1 MAEARRN
8 LTLTDRKLKTR
19 GIASL
24 AATIMRDQKAGD
36 INKKDVQKRI
46 TAVLTEAYQK
56 ALDQLDGW
64 RAPIAYF
71 LLPQLCILHS
81 AFCIPTIGASRGAP
95 VCAATEASA

>member
-1 MAEARRN
+1 
-8 LTLTDRKLKTR
+8 
-19 GIASL
+19 
-24 AATIMRDQKAGD
+24 MRDQKAGD

-46 TAVLTEAYQK
+46 TAMLTEAYQK

-81 AFCIPTIGASRGAP
+81 DNRCVPWRTGVRRYGSLCVKR
-95 VCAATEASA
+95 AANDRPYKR